1 MTIKV
6 GDTLPTVNITLAT
19 ADGPSP
25 TTSTDFTAGRKVVI
39 FGVPGAFT
47 GTCSNNHLPGF
58 LENLGAI
65 KEKGI
70 DEVAVIAVN
79 DPFVMK
85 AWAVQTSGL
94 GKIAFLADG
103 SAFFAKA
110 AGLDLDLTERGLGV
124 RSQRY
129 SMVVDNGVVTSLNI
143 EETPGTAETSGAV
156 RLLELL

>member
-6 GDTLPTVNITLAT
+6 GDTLPTVNLALAT

-47 GTCSNNHLPGF
+47 GTCSNLHVPGYLEHLD
-58 LENLGAI
+58 AI
-65 KEKGI
+65 KAKGV
-70 DEVAVIAVN
+70 DEVAVISVN

-85 AWAVQTSGL
+85 AWGVQTGGL

-110 AGLDLDLTERGLGV
+110 AGLELDLTERGLGL

-143 EETPGTAETSGAV
+143 EETPGTAVTSGAEH
-156 RLLELL
+156 LLELL